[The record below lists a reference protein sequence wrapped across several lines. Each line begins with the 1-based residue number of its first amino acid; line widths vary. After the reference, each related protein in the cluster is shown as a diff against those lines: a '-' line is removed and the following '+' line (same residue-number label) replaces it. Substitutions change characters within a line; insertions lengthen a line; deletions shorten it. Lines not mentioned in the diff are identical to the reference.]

1 MMMIMAPDKPSPPFE
16 ITEANDGTLS
26 ILLSGHL
33 NIKTAAPILN
43 SLTAALKN
51 KPLTAVTI
59 NLKNVSRIDDYGA
72 LVLYEIKNDVIPQN
86 VDFHLLNP
94 PDILQTQLEQMA
106 NGHAES
112 PRQPDSSLSSKFIL
126 QTGESSIDTLR
137 SIKEF
142 IDFIGAIVLAV
153 MRFFKTP
160 KSLRTNDII
169 GYMKTTGVD
178 GLPVVAMISFL
189 IGLIMAFMSSL
200 QLQQFGANI
209 YVASLVA
216 LSMVSELGPIMTAI
230 IVSGRSGSAYAAEIS
245 AMKISEEIDALV
257 TMGFDPVLFLA
268 IPRMIAAI
276 IVIPLLTMFANL
288 FAISGGLLIGI
299 TMLDLSASSYINQ
312 TLHSLKLF
320 ELCWGLSKSF
330 VFAII
335 ISGVGCL
342 RGFQAKGGA
351 SAVGQAATSAVV
363 TSIFLIVLFDS
374 IFAVIRSY
382 WN

>member
-1 MMMIMAPDKPSPPFE
+1 MMSIMAPDSPSPPFE
-16 ITEANDGTLS
+16 ITETDDGKLT
-26 ILLSGHL
+26 IMLSGPL
-33 NIKTAAPILN
+33 NIKTASPILN
-43 SLTAALKN
+43 ALTAALKN
-51 KPLTAVTI
+51 KSLTAVTI
-59 NLKNVSRIDDYGA
+59 NLKHVSRVDDYGA
-72 LVLYEIKNDVIPQN
+72 LVLYQIKNDVLPPDT
-86 VDFHLLNP
+86 DFHLLNP
-94 PDILQTQLEQMA
+94 PDVLQTMLDQMA
-106 NGHAES
+106 AGHSDS
-112 PRQPDSSLSSKFIL
+112 PGQPDATLSSKFIL
-126 QTGESSIDTLR
+126 QTGEATIDTLK

-142 IDFIGAIVLAV
+142 IDFIGAIVLSV
-153 MRFFKTP
+153 MRFLKNP

-189 IGLIMAFMSSL
+189 IGLIMAFMSSI
-200 QLQQFGANI
+200 QLKQFGANI

-245 AMKISEEIDALV
+245 TMKISEEIDALV

-288 FAISGGLLIGI
+288 FAIFGGLVIGI

-312 TLHSLKLF
+312 TFNSLKLF

-342 RGFQAKGGA
+342 RGFQARGGA